1 MSEHHK
7 SEVKAVMPFYGLE
20 TYTVKI
26 QITTENGKTKWLT
39 VPADKEKKKKNL
51 VEGF

>member
-1 MSEHHK
+1 MSEYHK
-7 SEVKAVMPFYGLE
+7 SEIKAVMPMYGVE

-39 VPADKEKKKKNL
+39 VPDDKVEQLKNL